1 MVDTPK
7 TLYELVGDENLKKL
21 VNAFYDLVQKNET
34 LSPMFKGEFETIKD
48 KQYCFLSQFL
58 GGPLRY
64 NEKYGH
70 PKMRLRHLPH
80 PIDQNAKTEWLKC
93 MKQAISDIQLKPE
106 LAETLY
112 NCFPPVAEHMV
123 NK

>member
-1 MVDTPK
+1 MTETPK
-7 TLYELVGDENLKKL
+7 TLYELIGDEKLKKL
-21 VNAFYDLVQKNET
+21 VNTFYDLVQQNET
-34 LSPMFKGEFETIKD
+34 LAPLFKGDFETIRD
-48 KQYCFLSQFL
+48 KQFCFLSQFL

-93 MKQAISDIQLKPE
+93 MKLAISDIQLKPE
-106 LAETLY
+106 LAEALY